1 MKNRILFL
9 ALTLLS
15 LITYGQNVG
24 IGTSSPNAL
33 LDVYSTADGIL
44 IPRVALTGTA
54 SASPLSSPTAST
66 LVYNTATAGSGAT
79 AVSPGFYYWSGTA
92 WVRFIDNNSLTGST
106 TVSNTSTDNTL
117 STTVN
122 GITGSTVP
130 LINTNVLSQNGSNQ
144 LINTINGLG
153 SSPYTV
159 GITGDVTGNLGAST
173 VGKIQGT
180 PVSISSLTNGNLL
193 QYSSSGTNWVN
204 VTPAS
209 ILGAATTNSLSLS
222 TNTLTSTVNGVAA
235 TSSAVSAVSN
245 TSSANTISTS
255 VNGVTGSTVPIIN
268 TNAIGLSGTTLTSTV
283 NGFASN
289 TLDIS
294 SVDKNIY
301 NSDGTL
307 TGARTVTM
315 TGNTLNFTGG
325 NVGIGIA
332 VPTAQLHTSGTVTF
346 ANYPSGL
353 LSTNA
358 SGNLQTTTVITN
370 NGNQIDVVNGNGVSG
385 NPAISIDN
393 AYAASVKAG
402 FILSGGGNIT
412 YNGSA
417 ISWSSRF
424 IVINNGTGS
433 QFSTNGYFDINQ
445 PASGTVITGVGSSGN
460 VTVTASGVPLGCWDA
475 LYYILPVG
483 SSNGVINSNF
493 RIVQYGAGFVVPET
507 WILLAAQNCDD
518 GTVKVGNGVI
528 LASGQ
533 TWTSG
538 QGTAGSAS
546 TSGTTN
552 HVAKFTSASSI
563 GNSVITDDGN
573 TVVFNPPTYTYFST
587 GTVYAQNELIA
598 RGSIY
603 NDGGSLTLNGSN
615 SIVNA
620 SGGYLQVGSAYALQ
634 GTDSWLRLNQN
645 GSFASGTY
653 TPGFLRADGG
663 IASGGVGSL
672 GSGTIIATST
682 IEGNGYVDYSSG
694 QQVIDAGGGWH
705 RSYGNTGWYNGTYGI
720 GLYATD
726 ATWVRTYNN
735 ASFWAGSGNICT
747 AGKIGAGTSAPA
759 YPLDVVGNM
768 HASSNLYL
776 DGGTIYATS
785 RTNYYLALQSDR
797 NLVLYD
803 GGVAKWASGTSTSDI
818 RTKDHVI
825 PLEEMLPTIMKLST
839 IRFNYKK
846 ELDMGDEQ
854 HIGLIAQEINK
865 YFPDMVY
872 LDKKSDRYLVYYDKL
887 VTVLIKGMQ
896 EQQKKIDELAEEQK
910 ANLTLKQQN
919 CDMRYDIDKLK
930 ASVETLQQIIGTK
943 AEK

>member
-1 MKNRILFL
+1 MRIK
-9 ALTLLS
+9 AL
-15 LITYGQNVG
+15 LIIFAVLTITTYGQNVG

-33 LDVYSTADGIL
+33 LDVYSTVDGIL

-54 SASPLSSPTAST
+54 SASPLTSPTTST

-79 AVSPGFYYWSGTA
+79 SVSPGFYYWNGSA
-92 WVRFIDNNSLTGST
+92 WIRFIDNGSLTGST
-106 TVSNTSTDNTL
+106 TVSNNSTDNAL
-117 STTVN
+117 STMVN
-122 GITGSTVP
+122 GVTSSIVP
-130 LINTNVLSQNGSNQ
+130 IINTNVLSQNGSSQ
-144 LINTINGLG
+144 LISTINGVG
-153 SSPYTV
+153 STPYTV
-159 GITGDVTGNLGAST
+159 GIAGDVIGNLGAST

-180 PVSISSLTNGNLL
+180 PVSISSLADGNLL
-193 QYSSSGTNWVN
+193 QYNGSGTNWVN

-209 ILGAATTNSLSLS
+209 ILGSATTNALSLS
-222 TNTLTSTVNGVAA
+222 TNTLTSTVNGIAA

-245 TSSANTISTS
+245 TSSANTLSTT
-255 VNGVTGSTVPIIN
+255 VNGVTSSTVPIIN
-268 TNAIGLSGTTLTSTV
+268 SNALGLSGTTLTSTI
-283 NGFASN
+283 NGLASN

-315 TGNTLNFTGG
+315 AGNALNFTGG

-332 VPTAQLHTSGTVTF
+332 GPTAQLHTTGTVTF

-358 SGNLQTTTVITN
+358 SGNLQTTSVITN
-370 NGNQIDVVNGNGVSG
+370 NGNQIDVSNGNGVSG

-393 AYAASVKAG
+393 AYAASIKAG
-402 FILSGGGNIT
+402 FILSGGGTIT

-417 ISWSSRF
+417 ISWSNRF

-445 PASGTVITGVGSSGN
+445 PANGTIITGVGSSGN

-475 LYYILPVG
+475 LYYIMPVG
-483 SSNGVINSNF
+483 SSNGVVNANF
-493 RIVQYGAGFVVPET
+493 RIVQYGSGFVVPET

-533 TWTSG
+533 TWTAG
-538 QGTAGSAS
+538 QGTAGTA
-546 TSGTTN
+546 TVSGTTN
-552 HVAKFTSASSI
+552 YISKFTSSSSV

-573 TVVFNPPTYTYFST
+573 VVVFNPPTYTYFQS

-615 SIVNA
+615 GIVNA

-645 GSFASGTY
+645 GSFGSGTY

-720 GLYATD
+720 GIYATD
-726 ATWVRTYNN
+726 GTWVRTYNN

-747 AGKIGAGTSAPA
+747 AGKIGAGTSSPS

-768 HASSNLYL
+768 HGSSNLYL

-803 GGVAKWASGTSTSDI
+803 NGVAKWASGTSTSDI
-818 RTKDHVI
+818 RTKDHII

-854 HIGLIAQEINK
+854 HIGVIAQEINK

-896 EQQKKIDELAEEQK
+896 EQQKKIEELAEEQK
-910 ANLTLKQQN
+910 KNMTLERQN
-919 CDMRYDIDKLK
+919 TDMRLDIDKLK
-930 ASVETLQQIIGTK
+930 ASVETLQQIIESRAQK
-943 AEK
+943 